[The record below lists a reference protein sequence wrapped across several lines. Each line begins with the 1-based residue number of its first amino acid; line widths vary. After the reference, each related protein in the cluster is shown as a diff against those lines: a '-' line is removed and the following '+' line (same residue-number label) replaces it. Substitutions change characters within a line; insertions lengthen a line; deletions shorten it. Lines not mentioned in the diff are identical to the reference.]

1 MEFPILDPVLIRNEI
16 NVGEGDTL
24 MPHIFAMTKEGPAII
39 CDEGVGWMFD
49 ENDESNIVSYGT
61 SYTITLDQAKRCISE
76 NTITLETFIGT
87 YNDRYRRNLSIW
99 KGMTEDVPQNV
110 LA

>member
-1 MEFPILDPVLIRNEI
+1 MEFPILDTTLLRQEL

-39 CDEGVGWMFD
+39 CDEGVGWVFD
-49 ENDESNIVSYGT
+49 DNDESHIVSYGS
-61 SYTITLDQAKRCISE
+61 SYTITLDQASRCIST
-76 NTITLETFIGT
+76 NTITLEDFIGT

-99 KGMTEDVPQNV
+99 TGMTEDVSQNV
-110 LA
+110 LV